1 MAARLSIRTALDSS
15 LINRRISFNFSRIS
29 LRLDLSESLF
39 SSFEVDVGTK
49 ILLNSLRKNEAI
61 DYSRVLD
68 LGCGYGPIG
77 LFLKAQ
83 DPSRDVL
90 MVDRDALAVAFAS
103 HNAQVNDLSV
113 AAYPSLDYDR
123 VQGAFSLIASNFPA
137 KAAVKGL
144 QAFVH
149 GASAHLTPGG
159 VLALI
164 VVRRL
169 TSASES
175 VLDNRAIKIKH
186 KEFKRG
192 YSVFHIAF
200 TAPLAQP
207 ESGYERKRMTLPFS
221 RKYTVRTA
229 FGLPEFDSLSFGT
242 LALRSLLEDLRG
254 TPYGSVLVLEPG
266 QGHGAIAVM
275 DVLQPAELALA
286 SRDLLSLRFAARNV
300 MDNFPIEP
308 RTVVVP
314 YLQETPEQELT
325 VFNVQARNGP
335 ALNGHNLDALLRGTK
350 SLIVHGQTSTV
361 QSLLRDKPVAAL
373 KSSSYKGHSALL
385 LKPR

>member
-1 MAARLSIRTALDSS
+1 LSIRAALDSS

-39 SSFEVDVGTK
+39 SSYEVDVGTR
-49 ILLNSLRKNEAI
+49 ILLNSLRKNDAI

-83 DPSRDVL
+83 DPSRDVH
-90 MVDRDALAVAFAS
+90 MVDRDALAVAFAL
-103 HNAQVNDLSV
+103 HNAQVNGLSI

-123 VQGAFSLIASNFPA
+123 VQDAFSLIASNFPA
-137 KAAVKGL
+137 KAAAKGL

-149 GASAHLTPGG
+149 GAPAHLAPGG

-175 VLDNRAIKIKH
+175 VLDNRAIKIKY
-186 KEFKRG
+186 KEYRRG

-200 TAPLAQP
+200 TAPLAPP
-207 ESGYERKRMTLPFS
+207 ESGYERKGMTLPFS
-221 RKYTVRTA
+221 RKYAVRTA

-242 LALRSLLEDLRG
+242 RALRSLLEDLRG
-254 TPYGSVLVLEPG
+254 TPFGSVLVLEPG
-266 QGHGAIAVM
+266 QGHGAVAVM
-275 DVLQPAELALA
+275 DALQPAELALA

-300 MDNFPIEP
+300 KDNFTIEP

-314 YLQETPEQELT
+314 YLQEAPEQELT
-325 VFNVQARNGP
+325 VFNVQAQNGP
-335 ALNGHNLDALLRGTK
+335 TLNAHNLGALLRGTK
-350 SLIVHGQTSTV
+350 PLIVHGQTSTV
-361 QSLLRDKPVAAL
+361 QTLLRDKPAVAL
-373 KSSSYKGHSALL
+373 KGSSYKGHCALL
-385 LKPR
+385 LRPR